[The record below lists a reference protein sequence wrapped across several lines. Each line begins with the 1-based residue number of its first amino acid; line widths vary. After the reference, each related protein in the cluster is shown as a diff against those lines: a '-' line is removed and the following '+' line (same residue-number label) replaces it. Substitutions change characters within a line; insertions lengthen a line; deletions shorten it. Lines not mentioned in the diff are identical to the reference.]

1 MPVKVVRENT
11 PEEDAGPASAYQAPV
26 SAKGAVTN
34 APEMYWETPSPYP
47 VTPFLPDSGGVASAS
62 DSEIVYVEED

>member
-11 PEEDAGPASAYQAPV
+11 PEEDAGPASAYQTPV

-34 APEMYWETPSPYP
+34 APEMYWETPYPYP